1 MTRYAERTSVSPDRS
16 EAEIRALAK
25 RYNVVGFVTGW
36 RDTTHRVEFE
46 LSGRRLRFTLTIPP
60 QDTRTTKVAYDQDVR
75 RRWRLLVLK
84 IKATFEAVLEDG
96 ESVEEAALGHI
107 VLPNNQTI
115 AEWSTPQI
123 DEAYRTKRM
132 PPLLP
137 GAETMP
143 VITLPAAKEPS

>member
-25 RYNVVGFVTGW
+25 RYNVAGFVTGW
-36 RDTTHRVEFE
+36 MGQTHRVEFE

-107 VLPNNQTI
+107 VLPNNQTL
-115 AEWSTPQI
+115 AEWSGPQI

-143 VITLPAAKEPS
+143 VIALPGPKD